1 MVKDN
6 PSPNCVAPPNQSQTF
21 STPLIIPLP
30 VDHIFLYLS
39 HCMRFHIFSIS
50 LPQRL
55 CFTCFPPFHSPYFT
69 HYPLG
74 VQRLLFNF
82 LLHLFFLFGIY
93 FSTAYGEHSL
103 KRVQLGV
110 HIACSRYFLMNLAG
124 GRRHTHYI
132 YPGICFSKGFFAIL
146 GKRFHIACHIYGWG
160 FRFSFAPTYVSSDY
174 TQKTH
179 FPSRGNLF
187 VC

>member
-1 MVKDN
+1 
-6 PSPNCVAPPNQSQTF
+6 
-21 STPLIIPLP
+21 
-30 VDHIFLYLS
+30 
-39 HCMRFHIFSIS
+39 MRFHILPMS
-50 LPQRL
+50 LSKRL
-55 CFTCFPPFHSPYFT
+55 CFTWFLPYHSPSFT
-69 HYPLG
+69 HHPLG

-82 LLHLFFLFGIY
+82 PSSFVFLFGIY
-93 FSTAYGEHSL
+93 FSIAYGEHSL

-160 FRFSFAPTYVSSDY
+160 FRFPFAPTYVSSDY
-174 TQKTH
+174 TQKHT
-179 FPSRGNLF
+179 FL
-187 VC
+187 